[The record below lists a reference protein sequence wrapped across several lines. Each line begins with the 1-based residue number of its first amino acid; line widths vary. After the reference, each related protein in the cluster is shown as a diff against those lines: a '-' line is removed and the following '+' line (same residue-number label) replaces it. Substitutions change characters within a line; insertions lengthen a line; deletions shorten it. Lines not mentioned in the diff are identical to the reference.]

1 MRLKQ
6 GIAHY
11 AWIVLAVTF
20 IVQGISSAMRMA
32 FGTFVEP
39 LSTAFNCGVGAIGVA
54 FSIQFLVAAAVA
66 PIAGG

>member
-1 MRLKQ
+1 MDVGLKSSYNSTYAHEGYLLTARMRLQQ

-39 LSTAFNCGVGAIGVA
+39 LSAAFN
-54 FSIQFLVAAAVA
+54 
-66 PIAGG
+66 